1 MKIDPYNYPLII
13 IVAFVVGMILAM
25 VFGFRPEH
33 GSTNSNGRGYLLPSQ
48 VLTVQL
54 WEAPTA

>member
-13 IVAFVVGMILAM
+13 ITAFVVGMILAM

-33 GSTNSNGRGYLLPSQ
+33 GSTNSNGHGHLLPAQ
-48 VLTVQL
+48 TLTVQL